1 MKGRK
6 SASGRERTV
15 TDMKPNDEVTITY
28 TICAATMLKLWIDDV
43 LTDDEYNR
51 IMDKLNAWNR
61 REGGQD
67 GDVDARSTSERI

>member
-28 TICAATMLKLWIDDV
+28 PICAAAMLKLWIDDV

-51 IMDKLNAWNR
+51 IMDKLNTWELNR
-61 REGGQD
+61 REGEHHD
-67 GDVDARSTSERI
+67 